1 MAPKSKAPAKSV
13 PAAPLKSVP
22 AAPAVPSLKKVP
34 LRVRAEG
41 AKEVVLTGDF
51 TQWAKDKIRLTPSA
65 GGEWITSLELAP
77 GEYQYRLI
85 VDGEW
90 RDHAEAAQRVPNS
103 FGTQNCVLIVA

>member
-1 MAPKSKAPAKSV
+1 MMAKKLKAPV
-13 PAAPLKSVP
+13 PPVSD
-22 AAPAVPSLKKVP
+22 LKKVP
-34 LRVRAEG
+34 LKIKAVG

-51 TQWAKDKIRLTPSA
+51 TQWAKDKIRLTPTA
-65 GGEWITSLELAP
+65 GGEWITVLELAP

-90 RDHAEAAQRVPNS
+90 RDHPEAPKIGNP